1 MYFESFSAFLAMGG
15 YGFFVWLSY
24 GVSILVVTAFVMY
37 IKVDKRNLIK
47 EVRAQAARKA
57 RIEQA
62 KEHSQA

>member
-37 IKVDKRNLIK
+37 INVDKRNLIK

-57 RIEQA
+57 RIQQA
-62 KEHSQA
+62 KEQSQA